1 MLKGMISDS
10 KRFFSFFFEDVCA
23 YRLTRTQIS
32 QNRDSLMRFFTKY
45 LNSCGAISACQN
57 YIETNPHVICIDP
70 PRSIRRIL
78 TRFDQFC
85 ILRSLLEK
93 SEIRNRVLVPNFC
106 LLSRNDPAE
115 LHEADICYP
124 IVCKSLM
131 AHGQDSV
138 HKMAVV
144 FNDLGL
150 DELTYPL
157 FVQQFVKHNGKVLK
171 LFVIGDHTCV
181 TEVPSIK
188 NHDKSVDK
196 SPIFF
201 HSHSVSKDGCQS
213 PLSEACCSLSNKP
226 LVGTYDESLFN
237 QLADEIR
244 NTLEID
250 LFGVDLIYET
260 DNAKLDSSS
269 KPTKYAIIDI
279 NIFPSYKNV
288 DGFLFYL
295 ENLIRRKLSL
305 PLLSK

>member
-124 IVCKSLM
+124 I
-131 AHGQDSV
+131 
-138 HKMAVV
+138 
-144 FNDLGL
+144 
-150 DELTYPL
+150 
-157 FVQQFVKHNGKVLK
+157 GK
-171 LFVIGDHTCV
+171 
-181 TEVPSIK
+181 
-188 NHDKSVDK
+188 
-196 SPIFF
+196 
-201 HSHSVSKDGCQS
+201 
-213 PLSEACCSLSNKP
+213 
-226 LVGTYDESLFN
+226 
-237 QLADEIR
+237 
-244 NTLEID
+244 
-250 LFGVDLIYET
+250 
-260 DNAKLDSSS
+260 
-269 KPTKYAIIDI
+269 
-279 NIFPSYKNV
+279 
-288 DGFLFYL
+288 
-295 ENLIRRKLSL
+295 
-305 PLLSK
+305 